1 MFEDMRL
8 GSNAMLV
15 DAEHSFDPAYSKA
28 LGVDVGNL
36 IVCRPDNGYEVLI
49 DIYDGNH
56 RDHARNADSSVQD
69 RRWNGTFYLNSSSI
83 EMYELTSL
91 HHKVN
96 IQQQR
101 NSTAAV
107 SRGTAFRLHV
117 FCFQIRKGA
126 LS

>member
-36 IVCRPDNGYEVLI
+36 IVCRPDNGYE
-49 DIYDGNH
+49 
-56 RDHARNADSSVQD
+56 DSSVQD